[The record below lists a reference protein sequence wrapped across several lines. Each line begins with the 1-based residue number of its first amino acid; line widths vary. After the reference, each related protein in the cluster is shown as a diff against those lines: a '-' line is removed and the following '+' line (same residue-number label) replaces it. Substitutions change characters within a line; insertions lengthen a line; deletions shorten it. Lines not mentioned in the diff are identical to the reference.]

1 MKKYLALLLAVL
13 MLAAVFAGCA
23 SKETT
28 TDAPAD
34 IPVKKPTSRFGR
46 VEHMLTAARA

>member
-13 MLAAVFAGCA
+13 MLTAMFAGCA

-28 TDAPAD
+28 TDTPAASAETAE
-34 IPVKKPTSRFGR
+34 PAKTEETK
-46 VEHMLTAARA
+46 VEETAA

>member
-13 MLAAVFAGCA
+13 MLTAMFAGCA

-28 TDAPAD
+28 TDTPR
-34 IPVKKPTSRFGR
+34 RFYRNGR
-46 VEHMLTAARA
+46 ARQD